1 MQLSGTQPQT
11 PDDHIARAMALSGE
25 SIVMGGRILSE
36 LEESSKSFSAHQK
49 GVELAKS
56 AAGLKNVVAPIVEF
70 VFSHTHGILEEITMA
85 LRVQEIA
92 TLNERTWQLALV
104 CLEQQRRLV
113 ENTCGSL
120 RKTIQRLKSKSRIVS
135 AIWTPEWEDRYLDLL
150 DEIDDVSETIALGL
164 NPAMRA
170 ELERRESEI

>member
-1 MQLSGTQPQT
+1 
-11 PDDHIARAMALSGE
+11 
-25 SIVMGGRILSE
+25 
-36 LEESSKSFSAHQK
+36 
-49 GVELAKS
+49 
-56 AAGLKNVVAPIVEF
+56 VVAPIVEF